1 MNCALRFRT
10 FAPTNSTETLA
21 SFCHPALIS
30 APRVLCAPET
40 RIRVQNARRVSRTE
54 VSPWCVADTGQDRG
68 QVVYAS
74 LACDNFSLS
83 RESESSLSQHSLLR
97 LKFTQTQLGPAYDT
111 LMSKL
116 TTLLWRW
123 NRRVIKG

>member
-54 VSPWCVADTGQDRG
+54 VSPWCVADTAAKT
-68 QVVYAS
+68 VAKWFT
-74 LACDNFSLS
+74 LAWLAITFLSPVKVKVHFLNTHCCD
-83 RESESSLSQHSLLR
+83 
-97 LKFTQTQLGPAYDT
+97 
-111 LMSKL
+111 
-116 TTLLWRW
+116 
-123 NRRVIKG
+123 